1 MTAGAGLFDLSGK
14 RALVTGARTGLGQ
27 GLALALASAGA
38 DIIGLGSQA
47 MPETR
52 RAVEA
57 LGRRFEEVVYDLTN
71 PRDIPEMFARLVEVG
86 ATVDILINNAGQIRR
101 SDFTDFTEEDWDDV
115 LNINLK
121 STFVLSQAVVRHML
135 DRGVQGRI
143 VNIASL
149 LSFQGGIR
157 VASYTASKHGV
168 AGLTKLMANELAAK
182 GITVNAIAPGYMATD
197 NTEALRNDP
206 ERFRAILERIPC
218 GRWGEPSDLSTAVL
232 FFASPASGY
241 VTGQVLAL
249 DGGWLAR

>member
-1 MTAGAGLFDLSGK
+1 MTAAAGLFDLSGK

-38 DIIGLGSQA
+38 DIIGLGSQE

-52 RAVEA
+52 RAVGA
-57 LGRRFEEVVYDLTN
+57 LGRRFEEVVYDL
-71 PRDIPEMFARLVEVG
+71 RDPGGIPDLFAGLVEGG
-86 ATVDILINNAGQIRR
+86 AAVDILVNNAGQIRR
-101 SDFTDFTEEDWDDV
+101 ADFTEFTEEDWDDV

-121 STFVLSQAVVRHML
+121 STFVLSQAVVRHMIE
-135 DRGVQGRI
+135 RGIKGRI
-143 VNIASL
+143 VNVASL

-157 VASYTASKHGV
+157 VASYTASKHGM

-218 GRWGEPSDLSTAVL
+218 GRWGEPSDLDTAVL
-232 FFASPASGY
+232 FFASPASSY
-241 VTGQVLAL
+241 VTGQVLAV